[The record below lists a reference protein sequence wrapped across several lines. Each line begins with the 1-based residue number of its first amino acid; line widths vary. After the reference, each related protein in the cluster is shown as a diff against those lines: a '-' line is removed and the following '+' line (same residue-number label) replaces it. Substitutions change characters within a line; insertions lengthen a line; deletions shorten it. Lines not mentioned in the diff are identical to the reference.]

1 METFQE
7 TPMKVRILKE
17 NTGEKKKK
25 TLYSIKL
32 EKKKKTL
39 KRNGWM
45 SSLIQATKIKSRNQQ
60 PKQTQTHIN
69 DIEIVI
75 KSLQKKEEKE
85 DEEDEEEEY

>member
-1 METFQE
+1 
-7 TPMKVRILKE
+7 
-17 NTGEKKKK
+17 
-25 TLYSIKL
+25 
-32 EKKKKTL
+32 
-39 KRNGWM
+39 M